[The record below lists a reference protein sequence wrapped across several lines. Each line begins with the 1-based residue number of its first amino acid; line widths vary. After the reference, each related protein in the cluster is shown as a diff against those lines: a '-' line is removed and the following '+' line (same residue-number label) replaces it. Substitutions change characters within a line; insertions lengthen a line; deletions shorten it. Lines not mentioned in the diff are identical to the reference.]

1 MKTPEEKVIPK
12 LTRED
17 SPSVLQGSKHAIKA
31 TKLNK
36 LVII

>member
-17 SPSVLQGSKHAIKA
+17 SPSVPQESKNKA
-31 TKLNK
+31 MQQ
-36 LVII
+36 